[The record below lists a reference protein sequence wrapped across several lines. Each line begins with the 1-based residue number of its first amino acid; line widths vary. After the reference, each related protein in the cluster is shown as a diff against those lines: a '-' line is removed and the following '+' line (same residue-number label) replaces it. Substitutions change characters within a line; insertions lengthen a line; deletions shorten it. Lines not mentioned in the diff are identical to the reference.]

1 MYKNLLKQWIENI
14 SQEDFERYLKL
25 NNLTTSKEESE
36 ILFHLLKS
44 DWEGIYEGKEETF
57 LKVKSKVSKETYEKL
72 YNLYLKVKNKY
83 KI

>member
-14 SQEDFERYLKL
+14 SQDDFERYLKL

-36 ILFHLLKS
+36 TLYHLLKS

-57 LKVKSKVSKETYEKL
+57 FKIKSKISKETYEKL
-72 YNLYLKVKNKY
+72 YNLYIKAKNKY

>member
-14 SQEDFERYLKL
+14 SQDDFERYLKL

-36 ILFHLLKS
+36 ILYHLLKS

-57 LKVKSKVSKETYEKL
+57 FKVKSKISKETYEKL
-72 YNLYLKVKNKY
+72 YNLYIKAKNKY